1 MELNTQKERL
11 LKEKEELLSELK
23 KISIKDGEEKY
34 TAEEVLENLDDVND
48 LEDQALELA
57 EFDNNFT
64 LTVELQAQLEAVE
77 DALER
82 IEKGEYGKCEVCG
95 EDIEEKRLMVL
106 PSATTCREHMEIE
119 AE

>member
-11 LKEKEELLSELK
+11 LKEKEELLNELK
-23 KISIKDGEEKY
+23 KISVKDDQSEY
-34 TAEEVLENLDDVND
+34 TAKEVIDNLDDVDD
-48 LEDQALELA
+48 LEDKALELA

-64 LTVELQAQLEAVE
+64 LTVELQSQLAMVE
-77 DALER
+77 DALEK
-82 IEKGEYGKCEVCG
+82 IEKGEYGKCEICG
-95 EDIEEKRLMVL
+95 KEIEEKRLMVL